1 MQQLKSILN
10 ALISLILHFWLL
22 LEKAV
27 YHKLHKSVMQPSSC
41 GGNIPQLIMPGRWS
55 DWSSRVKPAC
65 AEAPTFLW
73 YEHPDLFCG

>member
-41 GGNIPQLIMPGRWS
+41 GGAYHSFGSALA
-55 DWSSRVKPAC
+55 DKF
-65 AEAPTFLW
+65 ELL
-73 YEHPDLFCG
+73 D